1 MGPLAHGPWGPCAPL
16 PMCSIA
22 HVAHYPC
29 GLYPAHTPC
38 TPYPCIHCGLL
49 PMCSIPPVPHTHCTR
64 ILAVPLCPCGSHCPC
79 ALYLLYLIALITHVA
94 DCPMGDRSDGAHG
107 QWGNSIKGVWGTGG
121 IGHMGNGS
129 TGGMGYGPHGQ
140 WVQGVLGTGYGHMGQ

>member
-1 MGPLAHGPWGPCAPL
+1 MCPIAHVLHCPCGPL
-16 PMCSIA
+16 PMWPIPCPYPLYPIPLYPLWAIA
-22 HVAHYPC
+22 HV
-29 GLYPAHTPC
+29 LHTPC
-38 TPYPCIHCGLL
+38 TPYPPYH
-49 PMCSIPPVPHTHCTR
+49 
-64 ILAVPLCPCGSHCPC
+64 ILTVPLCPCGSHCPC
-79 ALYLLYLIALITHVA
+79 ALYLLYPIALITHVA

-140 WVQGVLGTGYGHMGQ
+140 WVQGV